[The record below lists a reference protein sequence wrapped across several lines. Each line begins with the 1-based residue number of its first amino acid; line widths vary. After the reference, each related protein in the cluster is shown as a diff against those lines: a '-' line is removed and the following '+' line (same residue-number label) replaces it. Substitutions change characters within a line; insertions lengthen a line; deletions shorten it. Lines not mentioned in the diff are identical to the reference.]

1 MSNVWTDNF
10 SYNATHTRPSPVR
23 EILAVIKKP
32 GMISFAG
39 GMPAPEVFPVNE
51 FYEGAHLLKD
61 NGAELLQYG
70 TTDGN
75 TELREFLAGFMEE
88 RLGRRV
94 GMDEIFLTTGSQ
106 QALDLFS
113 WAMLDPGDIV
123 IAEDPSYMSAITV
136 FTNHGAECRG
146 VPCDADGLLV
156 DLLPEMI
163 ESLRAEG
170 KKVKCVYT
178 IVNFQNPG
186 GMTMSVERRKK
197 LAALA
202 EKYGFVIFE
211 DDPYGYVRYEGEHLP
226 SIFSFDKVG
235 NVLYAGSFSKILAP
249 GTRTGWVIGD
259 PAIVRAM
266 CVFKQ
271 STDLCS
277 SSVDQALI
285 AEYCKKGHLSA
296 HLPAI
301 IDNYRKRR
309 DFMEGSMERH
319 LAPLGV
325 TWVKP
330 QGGFFYWI
338 DVPGINTDVL
348 VKRCLDKK
356 VAFIQG
362 SAFAVEPGA
371 CINNARLNYTYC
383 SPETIEEGIKRMAA
397 AIQEMKAEAEGIK
410 A

>member
-1 MSNVWTDNF
+1 MSNVWKENF

-23 EILAVIKKP
+23 EILAVIKQP

-39 GMPAPEVFPVNE
+39 GMPAPEVFPVDE

-61 NGAELLQYG
+61 KGSELLQYG

-75 TELREFLAGFMEE
+75 VVLRQFLTEFMQP
-88 RLGRRV
+88 RLGRKV

-113 WAMLDPGDIV
+113 WAMLEEGDVV
-123 IAEDPSYMSAITV
+123 ITEDPSYMAAITV
-136 FTNHGAECRG
+136 FTNHRAECRG
-146 VPCDADGLLV
+146 VPCDADGILV
-156 DLLPEMI
+156 DKIPALI

-170 KKVKCVYT
+170 KKPKCIYT

-186 GMTMSVERRKK
+186 GMTMSVERRKQLVEVAEHYG
-197 LAALA
+197 LA
-202 EKYGFVIFE
+202 IFE

-226 SIFSFDKVG
+226 SIYSFSTKG

-259 PAIVRAM
+259 PDIVRMM

-285 AEYCKKGHLSA
+285 AEYCVNGHLTH

-301 IDNYRKRR
+301 INNYRKRR
-309 DFMEGSMERH
+309 DFMEDSMKRN

-330 QGGFFYWI
+330 QGGFFFWI

-348 VKRCLDKK
+348 MRRSLDKK

-371 CINNARLNYTYC
+371 CIHNARLNYTYC
-383 SPETIEEGIKRMAA
+383 SEDTIEEGIKRIAA
-397 AIQEMKAEAEGIK
+397 AIVEMKAEAGPIK

>member
-1 MSNVWTDNF
+1 MSTWNDNF
-10 SYNATHTRPSPVR
+10 SFKATHTRPSPVR
-23 EILAVIKKP
+23 EILAVIKQP

-39 GMPAPEVFPVNE
+39 GMPAPVVFPVEE
-51 FYEGAHLLKD
+51 FYESAHLLKD
-61 NGAELLQYG
+61 KGTELLQYG

-75 TELREFLAGFMEE
+75 VELREFLTEFMQP
-88 RLGRRV
+88 RLGRKV

-113 WAMLDPGDIV
+113 WAMLDPGDVV
-123 IAEDPSYMSAITV
+123 ITEDPSYMAAITV
-136 FTNHGAECRG
+136 FMNHGGVCRG
-146 VPCDADGLLV
+146 IPCDADGILV
-156 DLLPEMI
+156 DKIPPLI

-170 KKVKCVYT
+170 KKVKFLYT

-197 LAALA
+197 LAEIA
-202 EKYGFVIFE
+202 EKYNIGIFE
-211 DDPYGYVRYEGEHLP
+211 DDPYGYVRYEGDHLP

-259 PAIVRAM
+259 PAIIRKM

-277 SSVDQALI
+277 SSVDQALV
-285 AEYCKKGHLSA
+285 ADYCKKGYLTQ

-301 IDNYRKRR
+301 IANYRKRR
-309 DFMEGSMERH
+309 DFMEESMKRH

-338 DVPGINTDVL
+338 DVPGVNTDQL
-348 VKRCLDKK
+348 MRRALDKK

-362 SAFAVEPGA
+362 SAFAVEEGA
-371 CINNARLNYTYC
+371 CIHNARLNYTYC
-383 SPETIEEGIKRMAA
+383 SNDVIEEGIKRIAA
-397 AIQEMKAEAEGIK
+397 AIVELKAEAEGIK